1 MKKVLSVLGAT
12 LGLLLYAVVAFLF
25 IICILM
31 VEYEEI
37 FLFGFILLIPVV
49 IILITKR
56 FKGLLALALTLLLTM
71 ISFYFIFPLFGGDVA
86 YDNKFGYSKNDDGTI
101 TVSFTE
107 FRIFEHDSEDVVLPS
122 SFKKKEVT
130 GVELRLKKD
139 VKSITVPATVKTIK
153 IGGSNNSGSCR
164 VENLF
169 YEGSLS
175 EWCENVSVD
184 GLSKVDKLYINGSLI
199 EGDLL
204 IPDDV
209 TKIND
214 FAFAGYSRIRSVT
227 FWESSN
233 LVSIGE
239 KAFYD
244 CDRLWDVN
252 FSENSK
258 LSSIGDNA
266 FAGCEKIFS
275 FTLPEN
281 LMYLGKKALPDDLIE
296 IYNLS
301 TLSYDDADVIHKNS
315 SAKSVIENID
325 GYLFVAV
332 GDSSNKLLLLDYIG
346 YGENLHIPELGADRI
361 VIYNNAFLGCES
373 IVSVTIPSNVAEI
386 GNNAFCGCTSLENI
400 KIGRG
405 LTSIGESAFSYCNS
419 VRSVEIDK
427 NNAKYY
433 IESNCII
440 EKETYTVIRGFSNTI
455 PSYARSIGESAFEGC
470 DFTSIHIPDS
480 VTSIGDHAFYSCN
493 LLTELTFA
501 ENTKIEK
508 IGSHA
513 FYYCESLSNVE
524 FPNKLSAKA
533 LGEYSFNYKKIGTT
547 YKGVVYIGNKENPY
561 RIAVDDTYLD
571 GPGLWAYLFG
581 INVVFH
587 KDTTMIASSFVPRL
601 NDIKSIT
608 IPKNIELICEGAFA
622 RGGYSPNQKQYEI
635 KIEVEEGNKEYYS
648 EGNCLIE
655 KDTATLMFGLNNSTI
670 PEGVKIIGDYA
681 FSNCDGITD
690 ITIPNSVI
698 YIGKGAF
705 SRYKNLTNVHIS
717 DLSSWCN
724 IEFADYGSNPLY
736 STENLYLNG
745 ELVTELII
753 PDGVTS
759 INDYAFINQD
769 GLISVVIPDSVTSIG
784 DEAFSGCD
792 NLTSVVIGDGITS
805 ISYSAF
811 DNCDNLADVYYTG
824 TEEEWFANFGWD
836 DYFGDAT
843 IHFNYV
849 PKK

>member
-1 MKKVLSVLGAT
+1 MNKVLSVLGAT
-12 LGLLLYAVVAFLF
+12 LGLLLYAVVAFLL

-31 VEYEEI
+31 VEYEET

-86 YDNKFGYSKNDDGTI
+86 YDNKFGYSENDDGTI

-107 FRIFEHDSEDVVLPS
+107 FRIFEHDSEDIVLPS
-122 SFKKKEVT
+122 SFREKEVT

-153 IGGSNNSGSCR
+153 IGGSNDSGSCR
-164 VENLF
+164 VETLF

-204 IPDDV
+204 IPYDV

-227 FWESSN
+227 FGESSN

-239 KAFYD
+239 EAFYD

-252 FSENSK
+252 FGENSK

-281 LMYLGKKALPDDLIE
+281 LMYLGKNALPDDLIE

-301 TLSYDDADVIHKNS
+301 TLSYDYADVIHKNS

-332 GDSSNKLLLLDYIG
+332 DDSSNKLILLDYIG

-373 IVSVTIPSNVAEI
+373 IVSVTIPSNVTEI
-386 GNNAFCGCTSLENI
+386 GYNAFCGCTSLENI
-400 KIGRG
+400 KIGSG
-405 LTSIGESAFSYCNS
+405 LTSIGGSAFSYCNS

-433 IESNCII
+433 SESNCII

-455 PSYARSIGESAFEGC
+455 PNYARSIGGRAFEGC

-480 VTSIGDHAFYSCN
+480 VTSIGYYAFNSCN

-501 ENTKIEK
+501 ENTKIEE
-508 IGSHA
+508 IGAYA

-547 YKGVVYIGNKENPY
+547 HKGVVYVGNKKNPY
-561 RIAVDDTYLD
+561 RIAVDDTYNE
-571 GPGLWAYLFG
+571 AHFFG
-581 INVVFH
+581 INVYSKNVVLH
-587 KDTTMIASSFVPRL
+587 KDTAMIASGFKPRFTRFRY
-601 NDIKSIT
+601 IKSIT
-608 IPKNIELICEGAFA
+608 IPKNVELICEGAFSI
-622 RGGYSPNQKQYEI
+622 GSSQEYEI
-635 KIEVEEGNKEYYS
+635 EIKVENGNRNYYS

-655 KDTATLMFGLNNSTI
+655 KDTATLMLGRNNSTI

-690 ITIPNSVI
+690 ITIPDSVTC
-698 YIGKGAF
+698 IGKGAF

-724 IEFADYGSNPLY
+724 IEFTDSLSNPLGRAD
-736 STENLYLNG
+736 NLYLNG
-745 ELVTELII
+745 ELVTQLVI
-753 PDGVTS
+753 PDDVTS
-759 INDYAFINQD
+759 ISDYAFY
-769 GLISVVIPDSVTSIG
+769 SCDSI
-784 DEAFSGCD
+784 
-792 NLTSVVIGDGITS
+792 TSVVIGDGITS
-805 ISYSAF
+805 ISYRAF
-811 DNCDNLADVYYTG
+811 DNCDNLTDVYYTG
-824 TEEEWFANFGWD
+824 TEEEWFDNFGWG

-849 PKK
+849 PEE

>member
-31 VEYEEI
+31 VEYEGI

-49 IILITKR
+49 IILIAKR

-122 SFKKKEVT
+122 SFREKEVT

-153 IGGSNNSGSCR
+153 IGGSNDSGSCR
-164 VENLF
+164 VETLF

-227 FWESSN
+227 FGESSN

-252 FSENSK
+252 FGENSK

-315 SAKSVIENID
+315 SAKSVIENIY
-325 GYLFVAV
+325 GYLFVAID
-332 GDSSNKLLLLDYIG
+332 DSSNKLLLFDYIG
-346 YGENLHIPELGADRI
+346 DDKNLHIPELKVDRI
-361 VIYNNAFLGCES
+361 VIYNNAFLGWES
-373 IVSVTIPSNVAEI
+373 IVSVTIPSNVTEI

-433 IESNCII
+433 SESNCII

-455 PSYARSIGESAFEGC
+455 PSYARSIGERAFEGC
-470 DFTSIHIPDS
+470 DFTSIHISDS
-480 VTSIGDHAFYSCN
+480 VTSIGDYAFDSCD

-501 ENTKIEK
+501 DNTKIEK
-508 IGSHA
+508 IGSYA

-547 YKGVVYIGNKENPY
+547 HKGVVYVGNKENPY
-561 RIAVDDTYLD
+561 RIAVDDIYDTYND
-571 GPGLWAYLFG
+571 GLGLRVMFG

-587 KDTTMIASSFVPRL
+587 KDTAIIASSLKPTSGY
-601 NDIKSIT
+601 IKSIT
-608 IPKNIELICEGAFA
+608 IPKNVELICEGAFVI
-622 RGGYSPNQKQYEI
+622 GHHYSTRKQYEI

-655 KDTATLMFGLNNSTI
+655 KDTATLMFGRNNSTI

-690 ITIPNSVI
+690 ITIPDSVT
-698 YIGKGAF
+698 YIGKGTF
-705 SRYKNLTNVHIS
+705 LGCKSLTNVHIS

-724 IEFADYGSNPLY
+724 IEFTDSLSNPLHHAD
-736 STENLYLNG
+736 NLYLNG
-745 ELVTELII
+745 ELVTQLVI
-753 PDGVTS
+753 PDDVTS
-759 INDYAFINQD
+759 ISDYAFY
-769 GLISVVIPDSVTSIG
+769 SCDSI
-784 DEAFSGCD
+784 
-792 NLTSVVIGDGITS
+792 TSVVIGDGITS
-805 ISYSAF
+805 ISYRAF
-811 DNCDNLADVYYTG
+811 DNCDNLTDVYYTG
-824 TEEEWFANFGWD
+824 TEEEWFANFGWG
-836 DYFGDAT
+836 DYFSDAT

-849 PKK
+849 PEE